1 MTDLTPRTPQFQG
14 PDGVVGSHLL
24 EALTTGDGART
35 VFLLFVLVGFGAFL
49 GGLARWALSVAL
61 PGTVGTFAA
70 NMVGSAV
77 LGFSAAM
84 PVMWPAFL
92 GAGFG
97 GAVSTLSTMAKEM
110 GGMAAQKQWW
120 PLTRYV
126 LLTCTLGVASAWF
139 GLRYGLRVIP
149 PF

>member
-1 MTDLTPRTPQFQG
+1 MTPRVPQYQG
-14 PDGVVGSHLL
+14 PDGVVGSHLR
-24 EALTTGDGART
+24 EALTNPDGART
-35 VFLLFVLVGFGAFL
+35 IFLLFVLVGFGAFL
-49 GGLARWALSVAL
+49 GGLARWALSVTIGGT
-61 PGTVGTFAA
+61 PGTWAA
-70 NMVGSAV
+70 NIVGSAV

-110 GGMAAQKQWW
+110 GEMIEQQKWW
-120 PLTRYV
+120 PLVRYAT
-126 LLTCTLGVASAWF
+126 LTCAVGVAAAGF
-139 GLRYGLRVIP
+139 GLMFGLAVIP